1 MHLKLKE
8 KEAPGIHHTGKA
20 CTLHARRLCIN
31 DRAQSTFSKIDIRVT
46 DVGKNESLPS
56 SSWNGSRF
64 SIFKLTRPGID
75 KIEATGRYLCSWT
88 LTAALNVKT
97 FLPARKLNSFQLS
110 NSNSNCASTQPQVSS
125 ECVGSCVTITA
136 FLFSVRLFRASLS
149 FRSSCSSLLSAWWDF
164 HINFP

>member
-56 SSWNGSRF
+56 SSWNGS
-64 SIFKLTRPGID
+64 
-75 KIEATGRYLCSWT
+75 RYLCSWT

>member
-56 SSWNGSRF
+56 SSWNGSR
-64 SIFKLTRPGID
+64 
-75 KIEATGRYLCSWT
+75 YLCSWT

-97 FLPARKLNSFQLS
+97 FLPARKLNSFRLS
-110 NSNSNCASTQPQVSS
+110 NSNSIAPRPSLKSVPKALTKALIIHIWRKVSS